1 MASPKAMLKRWQ
13 VKYILESLQKE
24 HRLKNIKSI
33 IDKYSN
39 GFTTDK
45 YDPVYTKKQATF
57 HMQTLWDCTRKAREE
72 KKKIYTAGVDCGC
85 EHLYNGRKFKDAYL
99 SLKQKAK
106 EFEKKLK
113 KIDPNVSYFKKLEVL
128 LNLDS
133 ALFEVHC
140 HYIIS
145 AENEIDT
152 NSFENYFEPVH
163 KDAFGTYSYF
173 TKEWISVESKSFITK
188 KNLEGKL
195 PWSRLPLGKDIFG
208 IIKDFIAKS
217 YDALRRQSIYRYYGD
232 FQTFSKAKGEKQK
245 EARSDYVLQIINL
258 GDMEMLPAEK
268 MGEYQKF
275 KQLEYMR
282 KQREKKKKIE
292 KIKKLTAGRNMDR
305 VEIVIAPPIEPKSK
319 VETDLDMEIPK
330 PTAEQIKK
338 WKEEKRMARIKA
350 KESEFAYQLKLFRSN
365 EEIEREEWKKA
376 EEKAKIKAEEWLDTM
391 EDFFDVSEEE
401 VIRERNERFAR
412 LELVRKAIMEL
423 TLAEDKEYITES
435 RIKAISVNVLNLLR
449 ITRLRLRKGFRWLE
463 NVLELIVKARLELSF
478 SDFRVQE
485 KKYSRGKR
493 EKVKKV
499 IRPPPYKI
507 VPNLLIEM
515 ELFLRLEKKFRK
527 KFAFFLFL

>member
-72 KKKIYTAGVDCGC
+72 KKKIYTAGVDVGC
-85 EHLYNGRKFKDAYL
+85 NHLYNSKFKDAYL
-99 SLKQKAK
+99 ELKDKAK
-106 EFEKKLK
+106 AFEKQLK
-113 KIDPNVSYFKKLEVL
+113 KADKGVSYFKKLEVL

-173 TKEWISVESKSFITK
+173 TKEWISVESKNFITK
-188 KNLEGKL
+188 KNVQGKL
-195 PWSRLPLGKDIFG
+195 SWSRLPLGKEFYG

-217 YDALRRQSIYRYYGD
+217 YDALRRQSIYKYFGE
-232 FQTFSKAKGEKQK
+232 FQEFNKAKQDKIKEEKS
-245 EARSDYVLQIINL
+245 EYVLEIVNL
-258 GDMEMLPAEK
+258 GDAEMLPMEK
-268 MGEYQKF
+268 MAEYQKY

-292 KIKKLTAGRNMDR
+292 MVKKFTGHNVDDI
-305 VEIVIAPPIEPKSK
+305 EIVVAPPVKVKPKIEA
-319 VETDLDMEIPK
+319 DLDMEIIK
-330 PTAEQIKK
+330 PTAEQIKR
-338 WKEEKRMARIKA
+338 WKEEKKMARIKA

-376 EEKAKIKAEEWLDTM
+376 KEKAKIKAEEWLDSM

-423 TLAEDKEYITES
+423 TLKSSDKYITES
-435 RIKAISVNVLNLLR
+435 RIKAIAIEILNWLG
-449 ITRLRLRKGFRWLE
+449 ITRLTSKKRLYGF
-463 NVLELIVKARLELSF
+463 NFALELITKARLELSF
-478 SDFRVQE
+478 SEFRVQE
-485 KKYSRGKR
+485 KKYWKVGT
-493 EKVKKV
+493 EKEILGV
-499 IRPPPYKI
+499 RPPP
-507 VPNLLIEM
+507 
-515 ELFLRLEKKFRK
+515 
-527 KFAFFLFL
+527 